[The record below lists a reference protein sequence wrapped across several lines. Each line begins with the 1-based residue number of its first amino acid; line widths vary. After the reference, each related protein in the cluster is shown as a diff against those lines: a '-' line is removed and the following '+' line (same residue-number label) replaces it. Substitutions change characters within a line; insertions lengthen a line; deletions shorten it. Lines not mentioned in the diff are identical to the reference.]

1 VIPRR
6 LSPRSIEIISGPT
19 ISIID
24 HVVEIPS
31 SLRQDGYH
39 LIKAF
44 STMKQGI
51 YKMSDLP
58 EIKYLALELRIL
70 L

>member
-1 VIPRR
+1 LNSREGLGVT
-6 LSPRSIEIISGPT
+6 GP
-19 ISIID
+19 IVSIID
-24 HVVEIPS
+24 HVVQIPS
-31 SLRQDGYH
+31 SLKQDGYH

-44 STMKQGI
+44 SNMKQGK